1 MDELSRRRR
10 AEALRRRGLE
20 LASAGRLAEA
30 EAVVRRALAA
40 DPRDRESRNALL
52 FVRRA
57 LGQAPDLR
65 LAERALRRALALS
78 PRDREARRLLV
89 DVLRRRARESFAA
102 RRFKE
107 GEGFLRRALAASPRD
122 PGLRRDLVEARL
134 LRDQAKES
142 ETAGGSAAGLA
153 RAEKIRALEE
163 ALQSAGRIYDLEAR
177 TREVERVLAGILRL
191 DPRNARARLLA
202 GGVLRAS
209 GAVARGRR
217 LLADALRLDRGTLGG
232 GEAFSALMK
241 LGRYKAAVARAE
253 RILDG
258 EPDLADM
265 RAFWDPW
272 AWDARGS
279 AEERRGEL
287 AKMARALGP
296 DSGSPWL
303 HFYRGISSGSDDLR
317 EFEGLARHPAKRYG
331 WMFMKAGR
339 TAFNVGRFDKG
350 EEWLR
355 RALEHESVDWRA
367 HGYLAEGLLCLRRP
381 EEALREMERAL
392 AAAPEREARDV
403 LAWRGGLNLWLG
415 RYETALAQLEEA
427 CRLDASFAYC
437 WRGGALVKL
446 GRHAEAL
453 ERLDETVRRFPQDLE
468 SYTWRGEAKRELGLF
483 RESLEDL
490 GVKSYAGSPD
500 GRSLCVWS
508 LVNRALA
515 KSALGDRDGFRKD
528 FDAIPAFLVAHIRA
542 ETGHAD
548 PEKILR
554 AGLDLS
560 RGFRRDDYRQAIW
573 MK

>member
-1 MDELSRRRR
+1 MDEISRRRR

-20 LASAGRLAEA
+20 LASAGRLAQA

-40 DPRDRESRNALL
+40 DPRDRDSRNALL

-57 LGQAPDLR
+57 LGQTPDLS

-89 DVLRRRARESFAA
+89 DVLRRRARASLAA

-107 GEGFLRRALAASPRD
+107 GDVFLRRALAVSPRD
-122 PGLRRDLVEARL
+122 PGTRRDLVEARL

-142 ETAGGSAAGLA
+142 GTARGSAAGLA

-163 ALQSAGRIYDLEAR
+163 GLQSAGRIYDLKTR
-177 TREVERVLAGILRL
+177 TRKVEKILAAILRL
-191 DPRNARARLLA
+191 EPRSARARMIA
-202 GGVLRAS
+202 GGILRAS

-217 LLADALRLDRGTLGG
+217 LLSDGLRLDRGTLGG

-296 DSGSPWL
+296 ASGSPWL
-303 HFYRGISSGSDDLR
+303 HFYRGISSGTDDLR

-350 EEWLR
+350 EEWLKL
-355 RALEHESVDWRA
+355 ALQHPSVDWRA
-367 HGYLAEGLLCLRRP
+367 HGYLAEGLMCLRRP
-381 EEALREMERAL
+381 DEALREMERAL
-392 AAAPEREARDV
+392 VAAPEREAGDV

-427 CRLDASFAYC
+427 CRMDASFAYC

-446 GRHAEAL
+446 GRHAEAI
-453 ERLDETVRRFPQDLE
+453 ERLDETLRRFPQDLE

-483 RESLEDL
+483 REALEDL
-490 GVKSYAGSPD
+490 SVQSYADSTD

-508 LVNRALA
+508 LINRALA
-515 KSALGDRDGFRKD
+515 KSALGESAGLQKD
-528 FDAIPAFLVAHIRA
+528 FDALPAFLVAYIR
-542 ETGHAD
+542 EKSGHSD

-554 AGLDLS
+554 AALDLS

-573 MK
+573 MH

>member
-1 MDELSRRRR
+1 MDENSRRRR
-10 AEALRRRGLE
+10 AEVLRRRGLE
-20 LASAGRLAEA
+20 LASAGRLAQA
-30 EAVVRRALAA
+30 EAVVRRALEA
-40 DPRDRESRNALL
+40 DPRDRDSRNALL

-57 LGQAPDLR
+57 LGQTPDLR

-89 DVLRRRARESFAA
+89 DVLRRRARASLAA

-107 GEGFLRRALAASPRD
+107 GDGFLRRALAVAPRD
-122 PGLRRDLVEARL
+122 PETRRDLVEARL

-142 ETAGGSAAGLA
+142 GTARGSEAGQA
-153 RAEKIRALEE
+153 RAGKILALED
-163 ALQSAGRIYDLEAR
+163 ALQSAGRIYDLKAR
-177 TREVERVLAGILRL
+177 TRKVGRILAAILRL

-253 RILDG
+253 RVLDG
-258 EPDLADM
+258 GPDLADM

-279 AEERRGEL
+279 ADERRGEL

-296 DSGSPWL
+296 ASGSPWL

-317 EFEGLARHPAKRYG
+317 EFEELARQPAKRYG

-339 TAFNVGRFDKG
+339 TAFNAGRFDKG
-350 EEWLR
+350 EEWLKL
-355 RALEHESVDWRA
+355 ALQHPSVDWRA

-392 AAAPEREARDV
+392 VAAPEREAGDV

-415 RYETALAQLEEA
+415 RYETALAGLEEA
-427 CRLDASFAYC
+427 CRMDASFAYC

-453 ERLDETVRRFPQDLE
+453 ELLDETLRRFPQDLE

-483 RESLEDL
+483 QESLEDL
-490 GVKSYAGSPD
+490 SVQSYADSPD

-508 LVNRALA
+508 LINRALA

-528 FDAIPAFLVAHIRA
+528 FDALPAFLVAYIRDK
-542 ETGHAD
+542 TGHTD

-573 MK
+573 MI